1 MNDKAKVCLFTSD
14 LYEGGVAESTR
25 KLAKYLISKEV
36 DVTICNY
43 DSLRIKKSISKNV
56 RVVNLSC
63 PLSVGFRKGKLLR
76 TWVSIIRYF
85 ALPVALI
92 KFLIYLNKYKPNT
105 VYSMTY
111 IPNILNIVGT
121 YFFDYKCIVSERQ
134 DPREDLGENSII
146 GKLTKRLYPKAD
158 VIHANSV
165 QMIDAI
171 REYYKV
177 DVKKIFH
184 FDNFFYKNEIIK
196 LSASSAIKLPSKASI
211 RLVNSGRLS
220 EQKGQW
226 HLVKIIQKLRSLGV
240 DVELYILGD
249 GPLKSELIS
258 LTRQCGVEDYVTF
271 LGNVDNPHSYVSQC
285 DVFIFTS
292 LWESFGNTLVE
303 AMALGLPIISTSCQ
317 SGPGEIIGKGRFGL
331 DIGLLPYY
339 GEDLDEKRLIDICEK
354 IKLLI
359 NNDFEKYIAL
369 SKEGFERYDVDNM
382 ELRINN
388 LFDINV

>member
-1 MNDKAKVCLFTSD
+1 
-14 LYEGGVAESTR
+14 
-25 KLAKYLISKEV
+25 
-36 DVTICNY
+36 
-43 DSLRIKKSISKNV
+43 
-56 RVVNLSC
+56 
-63 PLSVGFRKGKLLR
+63 
-76 TWVSIIRYF
+76 
-85 ALPVALI
+85 I

-339 GEDLDEKRLIDICEK
+339 GEDLDEQRLIDICEK

>member
-1 MNDKAKVCLFTSD
+1 
-14 LYEGGVAESTR
+14 
-25 KLAKYLISKEV
+25 
-36 DVTICNY
+36 
-43 DSLRIKKSISKNV
+43 
-56 RVVNLSC
+56 
-63 PLSVGFRKGKLLR
+63 
-76 TWVSIIRYF
+76 
-85 ALPVALI
+85 
-92 KFLIYLNKYKPNT
+92 
-105 VYSMTY
+105 
-111 IPNILNIVGT
+111 
-121 YFFDYKCIVSERQ
+121 
-134 DPREDLGENSII
+134 
-146 GKLTKRLYPKAD
+146 
-158 VIHANSV
+158 
-165 QMIDAI
+165 
-171 REYYKV
+171 
-177 DVKKIFH
+177 
-184 FDNFFYKNEIIK
+184 KNEIIK

-369 SKEGFERYDVDNM
+369 
-382 ELRINN
+382 
-388 LFDINV
+388 